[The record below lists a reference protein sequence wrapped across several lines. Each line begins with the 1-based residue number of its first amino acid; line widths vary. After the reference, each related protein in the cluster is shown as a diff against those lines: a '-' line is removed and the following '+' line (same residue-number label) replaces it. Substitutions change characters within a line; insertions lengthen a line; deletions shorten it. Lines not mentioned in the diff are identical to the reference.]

1 MTPGPRPKNGRRA
14 RPGAVASAAG
24 GVVALAFV
32 IAATACS
39 APGHK
44 PSSPYHHTTAG
55 FRNPEGS
62 PERQWSWRRLPWIL
76 GRLVASSLD
85 IEPPPNHVVPASE
98 ALAALYAMKDRD
110 TLTWIGHNT
119 VLLRIGGTTVLTDPW
134 FTDYASPIRPIGPR
148 RYVPPGIAIE
158 ALPPIDVVVIS
169 HGHYDHLD
177 LPTIASLPGRERTT
191 AVVPLGLGRYFAE
204 RGYARVVELDWFE
217 DTMAAGLK
225 ITALPVVHWSK
236 RSVFKTNDTLWAGF
250 AIERAGGLRI
260 YFGGDAEYGPI
271 YGEITDQ
278 YGGFDVGL
286 LSIGAFLPR
295 FVMNGAHCVP
305 RACIGIATDLDV
317 HTLVGIHWGTVPL
330 GSDGPLEAATRFRE
344 GARGARIADDRVWL
358 LKIGETRELRKR
370 PKHAEGRQTGG

>member
-1 MTPGPRPKNGRRA
+1 
-14 RPGAVASAAG
+14 
-24 GVVALAFV
+24 
-32 IAATACS
+32 
-39 APGHK
+39 
-44 PSSPYHHTTAG
+44 
-55 FRNPEGS
+55 
-62 PERQWSWRRLPWIL
+62 L